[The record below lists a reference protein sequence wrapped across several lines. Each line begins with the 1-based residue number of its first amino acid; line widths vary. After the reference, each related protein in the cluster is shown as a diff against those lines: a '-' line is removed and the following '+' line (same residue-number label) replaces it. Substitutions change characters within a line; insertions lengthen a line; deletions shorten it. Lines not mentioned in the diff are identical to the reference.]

1 MTKKEDKEFLNR
13 IGTAKNKTPRYTNYF
28 GWPLNRDDGELSVVN
43 HLVKSLELDNKNYLT
58 EIKSRG
64 RHNDPPD
71 CEAKNESGKRVA
83 IEVTELVD
91 EDTIKAYKAGIKYNW
106 ANWNKSKFIS
116 SIESLLSRK
125 DPKYHKLIEPPYPG
139 GYVLI
144 IFTDEPDLNRHKIQ
158 QFLDNH
164 IFNVTK
170 NISQA
175 FLLVSY
181 DPSIKRCPYFE
192 LKLNDSET

>member
-1 MTKKEDKEFLNR
+1 MTKQKDTENLNIIR
-13 IGTAKNKTPRYTNYF
+13 AVKSKTRRYTNYF
-28 GWPLNRDDGELSVVN
+28 GWSLNRDDGELGVVN
-43 HLVKSLELDNKNYLT
+43 HLVESLELDNKNYFT

-71 CEAKNESGKRVA
+71 CEAKDRSGNRIA

-91 EDTIKAYKAGIKYNW
+91 EETIKAYKAGIEYNW
-106 ANWNKSKFIS
+106 ASWNKSKFIS

-125 DPKYHKLIEPPYPG
+125 DPKYHKLIDPPYHG

-144 IFTDEPDLNRHKIQ
+144 IFTDEPGLNRNKIQ
-158 QFLDNH
+158 QYLQNH
-164 IFNVTK
+164 TFNVTK
-170 NISQA
+170 NITRA
-175 FLLVSY
+175 YLLVSY

-192 LKLNDSET
+192 LGLNNSDT